1 MTNSFLS
8 VYIDNNSVESKP
20 LQFVRWFIWKLA
32 IATLILMAIGVA
44 TRVMNA
50 GLACPDWPLCYGKI
64 IPTQQMNLQV
74 FLEWFHRLDAA
85 IIGLSVITL
94 VIISW
99 WNKSVLPKW
108 LPIAITFSLFL
119 IIFQGL
125 LGALTVTKLLEFEI
139 VTAHLATALL
149 LFATFIFIGCLLT
162 PSQGIIN
169 VGNLKWLGITAC
181 ILVYLQC
188 LLGGIV
194 ASRWALHQCFNSNQ
208 LCQVM
213 NNHIIGVFPATIST
227 IILFILVWRSPTIA
241 LPLKKLANSAGI
253 LVMMQILVGIST
265 FKFHLQV
272 EILTITHHLLG
283 AILFGILLAFSIFA
297 WRHTSESEIRA
308 NIVVRD

>member
-8 VYIDNNSVESKP
+8 VSIDNNSVESKP

-181 ILVYLQC
+181 ILVYFQC

-213 NNHIIGVFPATIST
+213 NNHIIGVFPATIAT
-227 IILFILVWRSPTIA
+227 IILFVLVWRSPTIA
-241 LPLKKLANSAGI
+241 LPLKKLANSAGL
-253 LVMMQILVGIST
+253 LVITQILVGIST

-297 WRHTSESEIRA
+297 WLHTSESEIRA
-308 NIVVRD
+308 NMIGKY